1 MQEHGPNALGTAV
14 VVGAVGAAAAA
25 LGTREGGFR
34 GAALAP
40 EPELKYREA
49 AAQYGRSFSYR
60 TMLEVWIVEI
70 LFVMMGPFSLPF
82 VYALYGARGT
92 VCAGFV
98 PGRFNCGESNYRIVV
113 IQYACWLLG
122 AFLPFLD
129 LLDGWLG
136 LGLGLSTPGLFSFIY
151 DHMVWFGLIAA
162 RATLI
167 AIKYGW
173 SPRER
178 VLSIRR
184 FGRTAANMNAETMI
198 PFSMSAP
205 SFMLLDQLEVSF
217 LQCRQE
223 QPEADFVVVSPPD
236 KREVEGLLDEARR
249 SREVHMVQ
257 ARPAERVR
265 GARAVAPAPASVPA
279 SAPASAPALVPA
291 LGEAGGKPPAEG
303 SGQRVLDDFTLSPDP
318 LSLSNVSSKVR
329 RRRSSLYRVEPV
341 LAAAA
346 AGAAETAGSA
356 AGAEVAATAAHA
368 PAAKVARPGA
378 AAPSA
383 GAAAPD
389 GPASAAAGD
398 AEPWPAYEAGGF
410 VVPVRSLL
418 FFVALRAF
426 KGINSSTLMLR
437 AKRTCI
443 LMFVGESA
451 LLYSR
456 LQRQTAWRPLDVPIM
471 VSFALARIAS
481 LLNVNMFLAASAT
494 HFIRLAMA
502 LEMHLAMLL
511 PPAAF
516 EQRLAT
522 LAEDPLKAAIL
533 RATRVELDIYYV
545 PNLAAWTH
553 SFYILRSECG
563 ARPADQPEPSLVPLA
578 PDDASANTRTS
589 PRPSIHLV
597 LISYVAPLA
606 QSLARH
612 RAAPQ
617 ALARSSPRASGR
629 SSRSTSPSAS
639 CSCSAP

>member
-1 MQEHGPNALGTAV
+1 MEEHGPKALGTAV
-14 VVGAVGAAAAA
+14 VVGAAGAAAAV
-25 LGTREGGFR
+25 LGTRESGFR

-60 TMLEVWIVEI
+60 TMLEVWFVEM

-98 PGRFNCGESNYRIVV
+98 LGRFNCGASNYGLVLV
-113 IQYACWLLG
+113 QYACWLLG

-151 DHMVWFGLIAA
+151 DHIVWFALLAA
-162 RATLI
+162 RASLI

-178 VLSIRR
+178 VLCIRR
-184 FGRTAANMNAETMI
+184 FGRTGVNMRAETMI
-198 PFSMSAP
+198 PFSQFAP

-223 QPEADFVVVSPPD
+223 QPEADFIVVSPPD
-236 KREVEGLLDEARR
+236 KREVEDLLDKARR
-249 SREVHMVQ
+249 SREIHTVQ
-257 ARPAERVR
+257 ARPAERAR
-265 GARAVAPAPASVPA
+265 GARAVAPAPGSVRA
-279 SAPASAPALVPA
+279 SALAPVPP
-291 LGEAGGKPPAEG
+291 LGEAGGKPSAEG
-303 SGQRVLDDFTLSPDP
+303 SGQRVLDDYTLSPDP

-329 RRRSSLYRVEPV
+329 RRRSSLYRAEPA
-341 LAAAA
+341 LAVAARA
-346 AGAAETAGSA
+346 AGASA
-356 AGAEVAATAAHA
+356 AWAQVAAAPAPA
-368 PAAKVARPGA
+368 PAAEVIGPGA
-378 AAPSA
+378 AATSA
-383 GAAAPD
+383 GAPALD

-426 KGINSSTLMLR
+426 KGINSSTFILP
-437 AKRTCI
+437 AKLAGI

-456 LQRQTAWRPLDVPIM
+456 LHSQTAWRPLDVPIM
-471 VSFALARIAS
+471 VSFALARIACLS
-481 LLNVNMFLAASAT
+481 NVNMFLAASAT

-502 LEMHLAMLL
+502 LEIHLAMLL

-553 SFYILRSECG
+553 SFYILRGECG
-563 ARPADQPEPSLVPLA
+563 ARTADQPELSLVPLA
-578 PDDASANTRTS
+578 
-589 PRPSIHLV
+589 
-597 LISYVAPLA
+597 
-606 QSLARH
+606 
-612 RAAPQ
+612 
-617 ALARSSPRASGR
+617 RS
-629 SSRSTSPSAS
+629 
-639 CSCSAP
+639 